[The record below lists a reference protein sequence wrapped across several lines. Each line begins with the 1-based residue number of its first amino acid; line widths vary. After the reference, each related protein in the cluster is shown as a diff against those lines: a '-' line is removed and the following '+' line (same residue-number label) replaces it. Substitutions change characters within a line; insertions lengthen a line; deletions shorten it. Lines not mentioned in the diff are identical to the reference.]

1 VAPASRRLF
10 FHFSI
15 RPKIAGGTPAPQQQF
30 DIWNSAH
37 IMPQDFLKPS
47 HCCARYAKDEVN
59 SMDEPIEPKNTDS
72 KALVD
77 RRDFLGG
84 ATVLAGTSLLGLAS
98 AGRAEAADGMAGAD
112 RMPPIPADK
121 WTDAQKKAAEEI
133 TSGPRKE
140 LVGPFIPLLRSP
152 EYMSRLQRV
161 GEYLRYKT
169 NLGSNIS
176 EFIILLIARNWTQQ
190 FEWYSHESLALKAGI
205 KPETLKA
212 ISEGQRPAAMT
223 PDEEMIFEY
232 VTELLLHQSVSDHA
246 YGRVVTRFGEQG
258 VIDITGLCGY
268 YTMLGMLMNVTRTPL
283 PPGIAPPLAT
293 FPH

>member
-1 VAPASRRLF
+1 
-10 FHFSI
+10 
-15 RPKIAGGTPAPQQQF
+15 
-30 DIWNSAH
+30 
-37 IMPQDFLKPS
+37 
-47 HCCARYAKDEVN
+47 
-59 SMDEPIEPKNTDS
+59 MDEPKELKVSDAKT
-72 KALVD
+72 LVD

-84 ATVLAGTSLLGLAS
+84 ATALAGTSLLGMAS
-98 AGRAEAADGMAGAD
+98 AGRAEAAEGVTD
-112 RMPPIPADK
+112 RMPPIPTEK
-121 WTDAQKKAAEEI
+121 WTDAQRKAAEEI

-176 EFIILLIARNWTQQ
+176 EFIILIIARHWTQQ

-205 KPETLKA
+205 KAETIKGIA
-212 ISEGQRPAAMT
+212 EGHRPAAMT
-223 PDEEMIFEY
+223 PDEEMVYEY
-232 VTELLLHQSVSDHA
+232 INELLLNQSVSDSA
-246 YGRVVTRFGEQG
+246 YAKVVTRFGEQG

-268 YTMLGMLMNVTRTPL
+268 YTSLGMLMNVTRTPV
-283 PPGIAPPLAT
+283 PPGVTPPLAT